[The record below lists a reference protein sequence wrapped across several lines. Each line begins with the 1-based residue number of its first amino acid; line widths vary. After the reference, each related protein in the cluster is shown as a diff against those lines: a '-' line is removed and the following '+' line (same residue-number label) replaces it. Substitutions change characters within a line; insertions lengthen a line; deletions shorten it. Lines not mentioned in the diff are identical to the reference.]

1 MLRLS
6 FNYQN
11 NTCIFSKEF
20 CVLITVQ
27 KLINIEDDSSK
38 KHNTNSSSK
47 RKWLN
52 LQKKKGK
59 LNFPIKIKKKK
70 PTKQKQNKKPKKPK
84 PFKEPHGSVCTFSLL
99 LKFVSKD

>member
-11 NTCIFSKEF
+11 NTCIFSREF

-38 KHNTNSSSK
+38 KHDTNSSSK
-47 RKWLN
+47 RKGLN
-52 LQKKKGK
+52 LQKKKK
-59 LNFPIKIKKKK
+59 SRLNFRTKIKK
-70 PTKQKQNKKPKKPK
+70 TQTFQR
-84 PFKEPHGSVCTFSLL
+84 TTQFSLY
-99 LKFVSKD
+99 FQSFP

>member
-52 LQKKKGK
+52 LQKKKK
-59 LNFPIKIKKKK
+59 SRLNFPIKIKKKK
-70 PTKQKQNKKPKKPK
+70 TNQTKTKQKTQKAQ
-84 PFKEPHGSVCTFSLL
+84 TFQRTTWISLY
-99 LKFVSKD
+99 FQSFA

>member
-11 NTCIFSKEF
+11 NTCIFSREF

-38 KHNTNSSSK
+38 KHDTNSSSK
-47 RKWLN
+47 RKGLN
-52 LQKKKGK
+52 LQKKK
-59 LNFPIKIKKKK
+59 KK
-70 PTKQKQNKKPKKPK
+70 QIE
-84 PFKEPHGSVCTFSLL
+84 F
-99 LKFVSKD
+99 

>member
-38 KHNTNSSSK
+38 KHNTDSSSK

-52 LQKKKGK
+52 LQKKKR
-59 LNFPIKIKKKK
+59 LTFPIKIKK
-70 PTKQKQNKKPKKPK
+70 TKKQNKNPK
-84 PFKEPHGSVCTFSLL
+84 PQTFQRTTSISLY
-99 LKFVSKD
+99 FQSFA

>member
-11 NTCIFSKEF
+11 NTCFFSKEF

-38 KHNTNSSSK
+38 KHDTNSSSK
-47 RKWLN
+47 WKWLN
-52 LQKKKGK
+52 LQKKKS
-59 LNFPIKIKKKK
+59 LNFRIKIKKPNLSK
-70 PTKQKQNKKPKKPK
+70 THTVQ
-84 PFKEPHGSVCTFSLL
+84 SVL
-99 LKFVSKD
+99 

>member
-20 CVLITVQ
+20 FVLITVQ

-47 RKWLN
+47 TEMVKST
-52 LQKKKGK
+52 
-59 LNFPIKIKKKK
+59 KKKK
-70 PTKQKQNKKPKKPK
+70 KKKQVE
-84 PFKEPHGSVCTFSLL
+84 F
-99 LKFVSKD
+99 

>member
-52 LQKKKGK
+52 LQKKK
-59 LNFPIKIKKKK
+59 KK
-70 PTKQKQNKKPKKPK
+70 QVEFSNKN
-84 PFKEPHGSVCTFSLL
+84 
-99 LKFVSKD
+99 

>member
-27 KLINIEDDSSK
+27 KLINIEDDSRK

-47 RKWLN
+47 RKRLN
-52 LQKKKGK
+52 LQKKKSRLK
-59 LNFPIKIKKKK
+59 FRRKIKKPNLSKNH
-70 PTKQKQNKKPKKPK
+70 TAQ
-84 PFKEPHGSVCTFSLL
+84 SVLSVLSLNL
-99 LKFVSKD
+99 FRKIRQCVC

>member
-52 LQKKKGK
+52 LQKKK
-59 LNFPIKIKKKK
+59 KKKQVEFSNQNQKTKTKTK
-70 PTKQKQNKKPKKPK
+70 PQ
-84 PFKEPHGSVCTFSLL
+84 TFQRTTLISLY
-99 LKFVSKD
+99 FQSFA